1 VEATTGRSRLGA
13 LVVESGQGNVNDCHD
28 ELFAGA
34 MLGATITLFVIACIA
49 GWDHYRAKFAWKRE
63 QARRKRSALR

>member
-1 VEATTGRSRLGA
+1 
-13 LVVESGQGNVNDCHD
+13 
-28 ELFAGA
+28 